1 MALILNSEGIWI
13 WNCWTMGSNLL
24 SRSENGLVA
33 EEWEVASV
41 TPVLESNRVSCSF
54 QQTDGSNKEGEE

>member
-13 WNCWTMGSNLL
+13 WNCWTMGCNLL

-41 TPVLESNRVSCSF
+41 TPVLESNQLSLLF
-54 QQTDGSNKEGEE
+54 IPADGWKQ